1 MVDAVSR
8 FSDRVDAYVKY
19 RPTYP
24 REIVPY
30 LAETVGLT
38 PEWLIADV
46 GCGPGISSTIFL
58 ENGNRVT
65 GVEPNDAMR
74 EAAREYLSEFDQF
87 ELVNGRSDSTGL
99 PDRSLDMVMAA
110 QAFHWFDPVSTRSE
124 FDRIRKPG
132 APIMLMWNLRQET
145 STPFLFEYEAFIQRW
160 SSDYHV
166 VKHNNIG
173 DDEVEAFLG
182 TGCTKAVFENKQVLD
197 FDGVL
202 GRISSSSYMPPEG
215 SDAFGPMSIALR
227 ELFAKH
233 AVADRIEILYDTIVY
248 TSHT

>member
-1 MVDAVSR
+1 MADSVSR
-8 FSDRVDAYVKY
+8 FSNRVEAYVRY

-24 REIVPY
+24 REVVSY
-30 LAETVGLT
+30 LKEKVGLT
-38 PEWLIADV
+38 LEWVIADV
-46 GCGPGISSTIFL
+46 GCGPGISSKMFL
-58 ENGNRVT
+58 ENGNRVI

-74 EAAREYLSEFDQF
+74 EAAHEYLGAF
-87 ELVNGRSDSTGL
+87 EDFEIINGRSDEIPLNDHSV
-99 PDRSLDMVMAA
+99 DMVMAA
-110 QAFHWFDPVSTRSE
+110 QAFHWFEPEGTRRE
-124 FDRIRKPG
+124 FDRVAKPG

-145 STPFLFEYEAFIQRW
+145 TTPFLIEYEDFIQRW

-173 DDEVEAFLG
+173 DAEVEAFLG
-182 TGCTKAVFENKQVLD
+182 DPYEKALFPNKQILD
-197 FDGVL
+197 LDGVL
-202 GRISSSSYMPPEG
+202 GRIVSSSYMPPEG
-215 SDAFGPMSIALR
+215 SDSYKPMVIALR